1 MILLNRP
8 ETYHVLPN
16 LSVVVNEM
24 ILKDVIWFS
33 QRKFENIVLRVH
45 RVNVPESRLLDKLV
59 IHGFYLKQILS
70 VKIIHVILDSST

>member
-16 LSVVVNEM
+16 LSVVVNKM

-33 QRKFENIVLRVH
+33 QRKFENTVLRVH